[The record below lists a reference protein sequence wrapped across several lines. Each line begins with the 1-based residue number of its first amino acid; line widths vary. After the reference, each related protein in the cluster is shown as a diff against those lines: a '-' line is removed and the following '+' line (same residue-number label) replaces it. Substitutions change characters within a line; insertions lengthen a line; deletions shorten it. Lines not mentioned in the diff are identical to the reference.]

1 MFIDYTLFLGIG
13 YFVVFGGLVVV
24 LVVLVRLMLVATTAL
39 RSITR
44 ERDVR
49 LDLLLADD
57 PADTRD

>member
-1 MFIDYTLFLGIG
+1 MIDNFSLFISVG
-13 YFVVFGGLVVV
+13 YIVVFGGIAVA

-49 LDLLLADD
+49 LDLLLAADEDD
-57 PADTRD
+57 VTA